1 MNPKEKQRQA
11 RNFLA
16 KCIAVIGIFVGVV
29 FLLRGWGLGQQ
40 STTQFVENQD
50 VASKELLPINTI
62 LSIAGVSVPP
72 SGGPE
77 STWASDISNSTGLPA
92 TNGFWIVEKKSNAT
106 VIGQFT
112 TEKFIPY
119 AVFPERLLK
128 EKLFHN
134 GKLWGLTAPGS
145 NSQLLLGFLPS
156 NTNQLVK
163 LYEFSRDRVVL
174 DIQLAAKDKEIYF
187 AWGEE
192 SSVARNISVIR
203 PTGELLPVYSS
214 NHYQILDILAAYPE
228 NNFIYFKA
236 FSPSNSQ
243 QALCYKLNLQN
254 NNVSDIQCAAVP
266 LDGHSVGFG
275 IVENSTTKG
284 TDIYRYIRDGISNPD
299 FVFNSNAGQ
308 TRSLITRKGDRLMW
322 IETTPNGNVSIPVYN
337 VNNLQLI
344 KRLEVLPG
352 AKILQLWV
360 IGDKVVALGEVKDAE
375 IRIFV
380 ESNES
385 TSSSASAMSTESVS
399 SSATSAPNLGFEV
412 EQQLGW
418 KMYTLEGCAQNCD
431 ISILEY

>member
-16 KCIAVIGIFVGVV
+16 KCIAVIGIFIGLI

-40 STTQFVENQD
+40 NNTQFVGNKD
-50 VASKELLPINTI
+50 VTPRELLPINTI

-77 STWASDISNSTGLPA
+77 STWASDISTATGLPS

-112 TEKFIPY
+112 AEKFLPY

-163 LYEFSRDRVVL
+163 LYEFSRDRVVV
-174 DIQLAAKDKEIYF
+174 DVQLAAKDKEIYF
-187 AWGEE
+187 AWGEDN
-192 SSVARNISVIR
+192 SAAKNISVIR
-203 PTGELLPVYSS
+203 PTGELLPIYTS
-214 NHYQILDILAAYPE
+214 NHYQILDILAAFPE
-228 NNFIYFKA
+228 SNFIYFTA
-236 FSPSNSQ
+236 FSPGNSQ
-243 QALCYKLNLQN
+243 QSLCFKLNLQN
-254 NNVSDIQCAAVP
+254 NNVSAIECAAVP
-266 LDGHSVGFG
+266 VDGYSAGFVG
-275 IVENSTTKG
+275 IWNANTKG
-284 TDIYRYIRDGISNPD
+284 TDIYRYDRDGISNPD
-299 FVFNSNAGQ
+299 FILNSNAGQ
-308 TRSLITRKGDRLMW
+308 NRSLITRKGDRLFW
-322 IETTPNGNVSIPVYN
+322 IESTPNGDISIPVYS

-352 AKILQLWV
+352 AKILQLWM
-360 IGDKVVALGEVKDAE
+360 IGDKVAALGEVKDAE
-375 IRIFV
+375 MRIFV
-380 ESNES
+380 ESNENAFVSAS
-385 TSSSASAMSTESVS
+385 TSSQDSTFSSSSSAS
-399 SSATSAPNLGFEV
+399 NLGFEV

-418 KMYTLEGCAQNCD
+418 KMYTLDGCAQNCD